1 MNKKIEVLIFLFLI
15 SNTFSCQKIEVMENK
30 QTYAK
35 NKQEIFNKS
44 NILMVL
50 EKQLKDGYREEPI
63 DLNDIKAL
71 FEIENSLLQSNGYV
85 EPTKEEFEKKINL
98 IFKKEI
104 NSSNNFI
111 CFDRNKHCYDF
122 NQNTWVNSDEFYI
135 FFSLKNRFITDILW
149 LPEILD
155 YQKEY
160 PKLYKN
166 EAYIENSD
174 VRLWKDIDFL
184 PQQRRF
190 NQQLL
195 ISRNKYLFN
204 DDKSQFPWL
213 INNDEYFMENL
224 VTTFGYTEDKK
235 LLKWAFEKQGFTYQ
249 IYPPDDILQKFGKFL
264 WTKFCNGE
272 VKIHQNSL
280 NLIKDLSNPSVNQ
293 EDYIL
298 FVAEYI
304 NYLTL
309 EEKITGLTFEQ
320 KARIIATLLE
330 FGEQYK
336 YDKAYGFNQMF
347 LGKFIFYQDFDKLY
361 KKEFEK
367 NNYYNLP
374 NLKHWYLLAEKEK
387 DMFVNDMTL
396 SDVPQPRDYLYRA
409 TYYTHH

>member
-1 MNKKIEVLIFLFLI
+1 MF
-15 SNTFSCQKIEVMENK
+15 T
-30 QTYAK
+30 K
-35 NKQEIFNKS
+35 NDSIY
-44 NILMVL
+44 NILMEQVKYGKPSYDNYYNGYL
-50 EKQLKDGYREEPI
+50 FSEKDYQIIEPY
-63 DLNDIKAL
+63 
-71 FEIENSLLQSNGYV
+71 IESILLSNGY
-85 EPTKEEFEKKINL
+85 KKPDKIQFKHKIQN
-98 IFKKEI
+98 IFNRIIDYDNKKEL
-104 NSSNNFI
+104 
-111 CFDRNKHCYDF
+111 
-122 NQNTWVNSDEFYI
+122 FYI
-135 FFSLKNRFITDILW
+135 NFLDKCNRNIVYGNNDIIFYFGIYVNKKNLFLSDFYSIPQI
-149 LPEILD
+149 ID
-155 YQKEY
+155 YQIEFPKIKEY
-160 PKLYKN
+160 ENTLSAFQSDDNNDNIVKLT
-166 EAYIENSD
+166 
-174 VRLWKDIDFL
+174 LWKDL
-184 PQQRRF
+184 PDLARQRRF

-249 IYPPDDILQKFGKFL
+249 SYPPDDILQKFGKFL
-264 WTKFCNGE
+264 WTKLCNGE

-298 FVAEYI
+298 LVAEYI

-396 SDVPQPRDYLYRA
+396 SDVPQPRDYLFRA